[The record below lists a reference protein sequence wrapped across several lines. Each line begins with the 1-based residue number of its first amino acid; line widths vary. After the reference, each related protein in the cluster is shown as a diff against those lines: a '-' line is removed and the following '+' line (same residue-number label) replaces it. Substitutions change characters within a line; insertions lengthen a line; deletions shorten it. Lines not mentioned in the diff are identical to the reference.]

1 MIGSLWEMGEECAFN
16 KKEGESG
23 CRLRVY
29 LQLLLVQEIL
39 KSASPGSTGNG
50 VREMTQGKAQNWTT
64 K

>member
-1 MIGSLWEMGEECAFN
+1 MGKECAFK

-29 LQLLLVQEIL
+29 LQLLCT
-39 KSASPGSTGNG
+39 ASPGSTGNG

-64 K
+64 KL